1 MKKAKK
7 KKVKKKGA
15 NKGDYKVGD
24 CKPPKEHQIKKG
36 EVRNPN
42 GTPKGPRLGTILKK
56 MMKDIN
62 PKTGRP
68 YEKDFVLATLL
79 HGMKGNA
86 PMNKEIWNRIDGKI
100 EEKIA
105 INTDPIEEKLDDM
118 DAEQIKRELANTR
131 KLLKKIKN
139 DK

>member
-7 KKVKKKGA
+7 KKIKKRGA
-15 NKGDYKVGD
+15 NKGDYKVGN